1 MNLYNDYVE
10 AGMKSNFHGKGHF
23 GSVEIHR
30 EGSPQRNEL
39 SELDI
44 SELESVLFIVLF
56 IFMIPRIFNSI

>member
-1 MNLYNDYVE
+1 MNSYNDYVE
-10 AGMKSNFHGKGHF
+10 AGMKSNFHSKGHF

-44 SELESVLFIVLF
+44 SELE
-56 IFMIPRIFNSI
+56 